1 MEAIYAAAI
10 VLAFI
15 AFGELVSI
23 WSKARIP
30 SLLAAMLATFI
41 FAKIGVLPET
51 VIDDSLL
58 LQTYTFAESVRPEA
72 AGSPG
77 SAGGTSSR
85 SSAVS
90 PVWDCWSSSAN
101 IRHPCSRINGHPPWP
116 WPSSPP
122 SKPHCSRCSFDR

>member
-1 MEAIYAAAI
+1 MEAKYAAAI
-10 VLAFI
+10 VLASI
-15 AFGELVSI
+15 AFGELVST

-101 IRHPCSRINGHPPWP
+101 IRHPCTRISGRRPCRWPPS
-116 WPSSPP
+116 PSSRQP
-122 SKPHCSRCSFDR
+122 C

>member
-116 WPSSPP
+116 WPSSPS

>member
-15 AFGELVSI
+15 AFGELVST

-101 IRHPCSRINGHPPWP
+101 IRHPCTRISGRRPCRWPPS
-116 WPSSPP
+116 PSSRQP
-122 SKPHCSRCSFDR
+122 C

>member
-15 AFGELVSI
+15 ALGELVSI

-116 WPSSPP
+116 WPSSPS

>member
-30 SLLAAMLATFI
+30 SLLAATLATFI

>member
-101 IRHPCSRINGHPPWP
+101 IRHPCTRISGRRPCR
-116 WPSSPP
+116 WPSSP
-122 SKPHCSRCSFDR
+122 SSRQPC

>member
-101 IRHPCSRINGHPPWP
+101 IRHPCTRINGRPPCP
-116 WPSSPP
+116 WPSSR
-122 SKPHCSRCSFDR
+122 PHCSRCSFDR